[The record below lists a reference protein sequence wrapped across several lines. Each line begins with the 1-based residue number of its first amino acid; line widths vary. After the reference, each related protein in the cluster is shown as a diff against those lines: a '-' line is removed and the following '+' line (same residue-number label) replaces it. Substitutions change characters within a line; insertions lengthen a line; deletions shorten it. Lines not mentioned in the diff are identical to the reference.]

1 MRWAGLWPSISES
14 CACSAASL
22 AEVSTPSSVWPL
34 CPSPPEDPTLSS
46 LSWGAL
52 SSVYPQQGLGKRTE
66 EGVWEAPSSASAPP
80 VLSAMIRGAA
90 DGCRFQ
96 VWDYEVGE
104 VEVML
109 DRYFAAY
116 PPEQVASSLDPTT

>member
-1 MRWAGLWPSISES
+1 M
-14 CACSAASL
+14 
-22 AEVSTPSSVWPL
+22 
-34 CPSPPEDPTLSS
+34 
-46 LSWGAL
+46 
-52 SSVYPQQGLGKRTE
+52 
-66 EGVWEAPSSASAPP
+66 WEAPSPASASP

-116 PPEQVASSLDPTT
+116 LPEQVVSSLDPTT